1 MEQQSAELTIMADGA
16 AATLAQVVA
25 QRRATEQLN
34 RQQHNFRE
42 DRFAAAAALQS
53 AIVVQEEQIAKQ
65 QQLEA
70 TIAAQKLCIEQH
82 EARRAKTGSYIF
94 RLEQRIQ
101 NLEQSVEELRTEKEY
116 AVERKELY
124 KEQVYT
130 LEQSVEELRTE
141 KAYAVERKVL
151 YKEHWIRK
159 GQELRRL
166 QARFDDLRNDES
178 DESDSA
184 EPNVVHNIVH
194 L

>member
-1 MEQQSAELTIMADGA
+1 MEQQSAELRIMADGA

-25 QRRATEQLN
+25 QRRATEQLD
-34 RQQHNFRE
+34 RQQHNFRKGE
-42 DRFAAAAALQS
+42 SHVEQRLQA
-53 AIVVQEEQIAKQ
+53 AIVAQEGYIAKQ

-94 RLEQRIQ
+94 RLEQRIH
-101 NLEQSVEELRTEKEY
+101 NLEQSV
-116 AVERKELY
+116 
-124 KEQVYT
+124 Q
-130 LEQSVEELRTE
+130 ELRTE
-141 KAYAVERKVL
+141 KAHAVERKEV

-166 QARFDDLRNDES
+166 RARLDYERDRYYNRRNHGIRPAARNNDLRN

-184 EPNVVHNIVH
+184 EPNVVH

>member
-1 MEQQSAELTIMADGA
+1 MEQQSAELRIMADGA
-16 AATLAQVVA
+16 AATLAQIVE

-34 RQQHNFRE
+34 RQQHNFLE

-53 AIVVQEEQIAKQ
+53 AIVVQEEHIAKQ

-82 EARRAKTGSYIF
+82 EARRANDAINGSYIF
-94 RLEQRIQ
+94 RLEQRIH
-101 NLEQSVEELRTEKEY
+101 NLEQSV
-116 AVERKELY
+116 
-124 KEQVYT
+124 Q
-130 LEQSVEELRTE
+130 ELRTE
-141 KAYAVERKVL
+141 KAHAVERKEV
-151 YKEHWIRK
+151 YKEHWISK

-166 QARFDDLRNDES
+166 QARLDYERDRYYNRRNHGIRPAARNNEMRN

-184 EPNVVHNIVH
+184 EPNVVH